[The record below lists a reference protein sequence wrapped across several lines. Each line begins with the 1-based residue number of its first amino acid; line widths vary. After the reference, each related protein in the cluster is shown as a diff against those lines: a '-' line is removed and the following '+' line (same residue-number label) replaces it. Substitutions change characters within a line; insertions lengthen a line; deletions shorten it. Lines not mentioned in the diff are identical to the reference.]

1 MKSSKEQPI
10 EIMKKCAQIG
20 DTIFSNACKQLKNKK
35 LTTEIDLANFIKD
48 EIIKSGGIESFPVI
62 VTSGPRA
69 GNDIHPVSTDSK
81 LSGFVIIDFGIKMN
95 GYCSDMTRTVFI
107 GKPNKEDITL
117 YNVLLEAQNDSMKYF
132 KANLSVSAPDAY
144 IRGILSQHSNNC
156 DYIWSKDFKIIKNK
170 KGDKAVKLNHFFIHT
185 LGHGISKKVHEKPTI
200 FFKSKE
206 IFKKGKIVTNEPG
219 IYIPNKLG
227 IRIEDMYIITDGLP
241 ELITKSS
248 KKLLVFQKLKY

>member
-10 EIMKKCAQIG
+10 ETMKKCAKIG
-20 DTIFSNACKQLKNKK
+20 DTIFSNVCKQLKNKK
-35 LTTEIDLANFIKD
+35 ENNLIKTEIDLANFIKD
-48 EIIKSGGIESFPVI
+48 EIKKSGGTESFPVI

-69 GNDIHPVSTDSK
+69 GNDIHPIPTDSK
-81 LSGFVIIDFGIKMN
+81 LSGFVIIDFGIKLN

-107 GKPNKEDITL
+107 GKPNKEDIML
-117 YNVLLEAQNDSMKYF
+117 YNVLLEAQNDSIKYF
-132 KANLSVSAPDAY
+132 KVNLPVSAPDAY

-170 KGDKAVKLNHFFIHT
+170 NKNKDITLNHFFIHT
-185 LGHGISKKVHEKPTI
+185 LGHGISKKVHEKPSI
-200 FFKSKE
+200 FFRSKE
-206 IFKKGKIVTNEPG
+206 IFKKGKVVTNEPG

-241 ELITKSS
+241 EIITKS
-248 KKLLVFQKLKY
+248 KRELLIF